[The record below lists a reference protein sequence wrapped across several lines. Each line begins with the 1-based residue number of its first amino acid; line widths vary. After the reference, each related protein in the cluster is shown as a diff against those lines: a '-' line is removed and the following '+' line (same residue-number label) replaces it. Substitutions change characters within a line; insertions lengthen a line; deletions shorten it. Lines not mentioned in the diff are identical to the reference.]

1 MESATINA
9 FKNADN
15 IDKKHFPG
23 WFFGI
28 WGQYSNSPE
37 IEGHGTTVSLKKLR
51 DDLNSVMQEYKEKS
65 KNIAAGH
72 AQNFIKKLD
81 TIIIDESED
90 TLVEQ

>member
-1 MESATINA
+1 MCEN
-9 FKNADN
+9 
-15 IDKKHFPG
+15 
-23 WFFGI
+23 
-28 WGQYSNSPE
+28 
-37 IEGHGTTVSLKKLR
+37 VKKLR

>member
-1 MESATINA
+1 M
-9 FKNADN
+9 
-15 IDKKHFPG
+15 G
-23 WFFGI
+23 GLLGFGD
-28 WGQYSNSPE
+28 S
-37 IEGHGTTVSLKKLR
+37 TVIRQRLMGKSQRYHSKKLR